1 MGLCYTFG
9 QGVRVNGAKA
19 VRWLYKAA
27 RKGNAEAQFYL
38 GMHYIHG
45 DGVKRSTD
53 EAVRWF
59 RKAAAQGHDGADE
72 ELRRLGR

>member
-1 MGLCYTFG
+1 
-9 QGVRVNGAKA
+9 
-19 VRWLYKAA
+19 
-27 RKGNAEAQFYL
+27 RKGNAEAQFHL